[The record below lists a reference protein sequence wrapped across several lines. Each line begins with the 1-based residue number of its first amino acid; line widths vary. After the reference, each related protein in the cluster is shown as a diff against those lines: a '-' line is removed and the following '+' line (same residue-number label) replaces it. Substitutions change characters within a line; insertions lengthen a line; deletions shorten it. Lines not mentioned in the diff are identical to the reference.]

1 MFLFVI
7 LHCIEMNSNVCSVLF
22 SAMRFLFV
30 LLFAVLMLVN
40 TIQASPEGQPKLD
53 DNEKVVGE
61 HANDEDRIFH
71 WWYG

>member
-1 MFLFVI
+1 VFTNIVEPIKFLNLTFK
-7 LHCIEMNSNVCSVLF
+7 
-22 SAMRFLFV
+22 
-30 LLFAVLMLVN
+30 
-40 TIQASPEGQPKLD
+40 GQPKLD

>member
-1 MFLFVI
+1 
-7 LHCIEMNSNVCSVLF
+7 
-22 SAMRFLFV
+22 MRFLFV
-30 LLFAVLMLVN
+30 LLFVVLMLVN